1 MVADI
6 FYLMFTLKITV
17 LAYFIQKKKSGTSPP
32 PEHHP
37 GPPGCLT
44 APPIPLAAKKKQ
56 KTMHPYF
63 FSFSPLSPGSVGLH

>member
-37 GPPGCLT
+37 GPPGWLT
-44 APPIPLAAKKKQ
+44 APPHTPSCKKK
-56 KTMHPYF
+56 MHPYF
-63 FSFSPLSPGSVGLH
+63 FSFSSLSPGSVGLH